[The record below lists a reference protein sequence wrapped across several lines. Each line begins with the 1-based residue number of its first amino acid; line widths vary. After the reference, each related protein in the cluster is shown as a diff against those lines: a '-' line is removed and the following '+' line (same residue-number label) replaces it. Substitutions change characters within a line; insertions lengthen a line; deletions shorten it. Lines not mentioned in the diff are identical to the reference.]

1 MSVVWNLSE
10 GLALGDILVKKVNEQ
25 GFIDAPNIQTCH
37 VQLAD
42 GRRGTLTY
50 KVTRNG
56 LEVPNFEFGRT
67 KFDAKDI
74 GNVEIT
80 YTFTPDTYTLSFA
93 TNDASSTPLEQEIKS
108 GETLKI
114 NAVTNLPQRV
124 GYKLMDINM

>member
-1 MSVVWNLSE
+1 LSE

-74 GNVEIT
+74 SVLTPHWEENPLYQDNV
-80 YTFTPDTYTLSFA
+80 FSDF
-93 TNDASSTPLEQEIKS
+93 D
-108 GETLKI
+108 
-114 NAVTNLPQRV
+114 
-124 GYKLMDINM
+124 